1 MLSRHHL
8 ISHALCPYVQRVAI
22 TAAEK
27 GVALDRTD
35 IDLSD
40 KPEWFLDLSPTGK
53 TPVLSVV
60 DANHARHALFE
71 SAAICEYLDETGPAP
86 RMLPADPVGRARHR
100 AWIEFA
106 SGVLGEI
113 AGLYSAPDQQ
123 AFNARAVALR
133 SRFVQVEKTL
143 EAPWFGGE
151 TFGLADA
158 AFAPVFRYL
167 DVFEERLGLSLIV
180 DSPKT
185 DAWRL
190 AMASRLSVAA
200 SVSTDFPDRLYAFLK
215 ARPTYMGRLARADLD
230 EANRP
235 HDPVANP

>member
-1 MLSRHHL
+1 MQNRHHL

-40 KPEWFLDLSPTGK
+40 KPDWFLALSPTGK
-53 TPVLSVV
+53 TPVLTVI
-60 DANHARHALFE
+60 DANDDRHALFE
-71 SAAICEYLDETGPAP
+71 SAAICEYLDEIGPVP
-86 RMLPADPVGRARHR
+86 RMLPAEPFRRARHR

-113 AGLYSAPDQQ
+113 AGLYNAPDHQ
-123 AFNARAVALR
+123 AYSVRAASLR
-133 SRFVQVEKTL
+133 SRFVQIENTL
-143 EAPWFGGE
+143 EGPWFEGE

-167 DVFEERLGLSLIV
+167 DVFEERLGLSLAA
-180 DSPKT
+180 DGPKT

-190 AMASRLSVAA
+190 ALARRPSVAA
-200 SVSTDFPDRLYAFLK
+200 AVSSDFPDRLYAFLK
-215 ARPTYMGRLARADLD
+215 ARPSHVGRLAHAGRGG
-230 EANRP
+230 ANQP
-235 HDPVANP
+235 PDPVANP